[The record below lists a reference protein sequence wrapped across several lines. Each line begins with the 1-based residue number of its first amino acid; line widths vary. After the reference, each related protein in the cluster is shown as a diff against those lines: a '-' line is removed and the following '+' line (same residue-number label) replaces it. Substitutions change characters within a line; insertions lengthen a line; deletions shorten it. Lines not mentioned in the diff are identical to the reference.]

1 MTRGAD
7 IIAVIILIALAIAVI
22 VYLLHWLYRRSSK
35 EVSFVR
41 TGMFGEK
48 VIISGGAFV
57 LPIIH
62 NITQVGMRTLCI
74 IIKRGGEKSL
84 ITSDRM
90 RAELISEFY
99 VRVAPDKKAVSIA
112 AQTLGNRTLNP
123 EHLKE
128 LVQGRFVDA
137 LGVVAARMTLDEI
150 QENRGQYVKEVTKI
164 AEESI
169 GHTGLELETVSL
181 TGLDQAPIEMFN
193 PSNTFDSQ
201 GLTRLTEQIESRR
214 KKRNDIQQETKVQI
228 HNKDLETIQKELE
241 IEKNKEFSRF
251 KQEREISNQKANE
264 RAETIKQK
272 AEKEREAEEAEI
284 RAEEEIEKAKIS
296 QGQVIEVEKRLTET
310 RLIEE
315 IEKRR
320 REQNEL
326 EQNASLDIR
335 QKNLDTEIKILDL
348 DKQSEYARLEKQ
360 RLVDIKKAQERAEIL
375 REQAERQRDAEEAQI
390 ISEEQIKNAKIS
402 QQKNVDAYRITA
414 EKETRLLDIEKAKR
428 LKIEE
433 YQKELEVIDKS
444 KSVLKSKAE
453 EEAARAKA
461 VEAEEKANSTRYI
474 EKAQGI
480 KQVEVISAASKAE
493 QDKYETL
500 AAKLRYEID
509 AAGKKALNTAENL
522 RSDASRRSALRL
534 KLADKIE
541 SIIRES
547 VKPMANIGDIKI
559 LDVSGLPGF
568 SGGNP
573 EGGNAVGSSG
583 GKGDS
588 TGRGG
593 NLADSVV
600 NSALRYR
607 AHQPFLDSLLKE
619 IGMSPGEISNIRNI
633 LGDYD
638 NPKKDFHMNF
648 DKDPTKPT
656 KEIRSVKKSK

>member
-48 VIISGGAFV
+48 VVISGGAFV

-62 NITQVGMRTLCI
+62 NITQVGMRTLSLT
-74 IIKRGGEKSL
+74 IKRSGDKSL
-84 ITSDRM
+84 ITKDRM
-90 RAELISEFY
+90 RAELVTEFY
-99 VRVAPDKKAVSIA
+99 TKVPPDKKAVSTA
-112 AQTLGNRTLNP
+112 AQTLGNRTLDP
-123 EHLKE
+123 EHLRE
-128 LVQGRFVDA
+128 VVQGRFADA
-137 LGVVAARMTLDEI
+137 LGEVAANMTLDEI
-150 QENRGQYVKEVTKI
+150 QENRGQFVKEVTKI
-164 AEESI
+164 ADESI
-169 GHTGLELETVSL
+169 GHTGLALETVSMIA
-181 TGLDQAPIEMFN
+181 LDQTPIEQFN
-193 PSNTFDSQ
+193 PANTFDSQ
-201 GLTRLTEQIESRR
+201 GLTQLTEQIEARK
-214 KKRNDIQQETKVQI
+214 KKRNDITQDTKI
-228 HNKDLETIQKELE
+228 SIENKNLETIQKELE
-241 IEKNKEFSRF
+241 IKKNEEFSRY
-251 KQEREISNQKANE
+251 KQEREIAIQKANE
-264 RAETIKQK
+264 RTETIKQRS
-272 AEKEREAEEAEI
+272 EREREAEEAEI
-284 RAEEEIEKAKIS
+284 RSQEEIEVAKIS
-296 QGQVIEVEKRLTET
+296 QNQVIEVERRLTET
-310 RLIEE
+310 RLVEE

-326 EQNASLDIR
+326 EQNAALDIR
-335 QKNLDTEIKILDL
+335 QKNLDTEVKILNL
-348 DKQSEYARLEKQ
+348 DKESEYARLEKQ
-360 RLVDIKKAQERAEIL
+360 RSVDIKKAQERAEIIK
-375 REQAERQRDAEEAQI
+375 EQAERQRDSEEAQI

-402 QQKNVDAYRITA
+402 QQKNVDAYRISA

-428 LKIEE
+428 LKLEE
-433 YQKELEVIDKS
+433 HQKELEIIDKS
-444 KSVLKSKAE
+444 KAVLKSKAE
-453 EEAARAKA
+453 EEATRAKA

-480 KQVEVISAASKAE
+480 KQVDVISAASKAE
-493 QDKYETL
+493 QDKYSTL

-559 LDVSGLPGF
+559 VDVNGLPGF

-573 EGGNAVGSSG
+573 DGGNAVGSSG

-588 TGRGG
+588 TGRSG

-619 IGMSPGEISNIRNI
+619 IGMNPGEISNIRNI

-648 DKDPTKPT
+648 DKDPTK
-656 KEIRSVKKSK
+656 SVASRKNPKK

>member
-62 NITQVGMRTLCI
+62 NITQVGMRTLSLT
-74 IIKRGGEKSL
+74 IKRAGDKSL
-84 ITSDRM
+84 ITKDRM
-90 RAELISEFY
+90 RAELVTEFY
-99 VRVAPDKKAVSIA
+99 TKVPPDKKAVSTA
-112 AQTLGNRTLNP
+112 AQTLGNRTLDP
-123 EHLKE
+123 EHLRE
-128 LVQGRFVDA
+128 VVQGRFADA
-137 LGVVAARMTLDEI
+137 LGEVAANMTLDEI
-150 QENRGQYVKEVTKI
+150 QENRGQFVKEVTKI
-164 AEESI
+164 ADESI
-169 GHTGLELETVSL
+169 GHTGLALETVSL
-181 TGLDQAPIEMFN
+181 ISLDQTPIEQFN
-193 PSNTFDSQ
+193 PANTFDSQ
-201 GLTRLTEQIESRR
+201 GLTQLTEQIEARK
-214 KKRNDIQQETKVQI
+214 KKRNDITQDTKVSME
-228 HNKDLETIQKELE
+228 NKNLETVQKELE
-241 IEKNKEFSRF
+241 IKKNEEFSRY
-251 KQEREISNQKANE
+251 KQEREIAIQKANE
-264 RAETIKQK
+264 RTETIKQR
-272 AEKEREAEEAEI
+272 AEREREAEEAEI
-284 RAEEEIEKAKIS
+284 RSQEEIEVAKIS
-296 QGQVIEVEKRLTET
+296 QNQVIEVEKRLTET

-326 EQNASLDIR
+326 EQNATLDIR

-360 RLVDIKKAQERAEIL
+360 RLVDIKKAQERAEII
-375 REQAERQRDAEEAQI
+375 REQSERQRDAEEAQI

-402 QQKNVDAYRITA
+402 QQKNVDAYRIAA

-433 YQKELEVIDKS
+433 HQKELEVIDKS

-453 EEAARAKA
+453 EESARAKA

-493 QDKYETL
+493 QDKYVTL

-559 LDVSGLPGF
+559 IDVNGLPGF

-573 EGGNAVGSSG
+573 DGGNAVGSSG
-583 GKGDS
+583 GKGDN
-588 TGRGG
+588 TGRSG

-619 IGMSPGEISNIRNI
+619 IGMNPGEISNIRNI

-648 DKDPTKPT
+648 DKDPTK
-656 KEIRSVKKSK
+656 SVPSRKNPKK